1 MIDYYFKP
9 IFNSPVQDLMSYLSY
24 KLNKILENKKIFAND
39 LILA

>member
-1 MIDYYFKP
+1 MIDYYFEP
-9 IFNSPVQDLMSYLSY
+9 IFNVLSY